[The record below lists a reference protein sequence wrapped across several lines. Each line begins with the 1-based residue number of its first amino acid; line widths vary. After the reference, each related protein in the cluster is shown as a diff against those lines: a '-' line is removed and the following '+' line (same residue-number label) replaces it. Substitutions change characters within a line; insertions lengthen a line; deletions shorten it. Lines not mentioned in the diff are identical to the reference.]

1 MTQVSVLPASERR
14 GKLFVIA
21 APSGAG
27 KTSLV
32 KALLE
37 RMPQLHVSISHT
49 TRHKRPT
56 ELAGR
61 EYYFVPVP
69 EFEQLVQQGAFLE
82 HARVFDNYYG
92 TARQPVEAE
101 LANGNDVVLEID
113 WQGAQQVRKTMPA
126 CKTIFILPPSRR
138 ALEDRLRN
146 RATDSNEVIERRLR
160 DAVGDM
166 THWREFDYVVVNDSF
181 EHAVSDLMRIVSGDG
196 EELRAGRPELQPLL
210 NELLPAGQSL
220 PVRDLRA

>member
-1 MTQVSVLPASERR
+1 MNQISVPPPSSLRR

-37 RMPQLHVSISHT
+37 RTPALHVSVSHT
-49 TRHKRPT
+49 TRNKRPT
-56 ELAGR
+56 EEHGR
-61 EYYFVPVP
+61 EYYFVSVP
-69 EFEQLVQQGAFLE
+69 EFQSLVEKDEFLE

-92 TARQPVEAE
+92 TGREPVEAQ
-101 LANGNDVVLEID
+101 LGKGHDVVLEID
-113 WQGAQQVRKTMPA
+113 WQGARQVRKALPE

-138 ALEDRLRN
+138 ALEERLRN

-166 THWREFDYVVVNDSF
+166 THSREFDYVVVNDDF
-181 EHAVSDLMRIVSGDG
+181 EHAVSDLMRIVRG
-196 EELRAGRPELQPLL
+196 EGEDLRAGRTALQPLL
-210 NELLPAGQSL
+210 GELLA
-220 PVRDLRA
+220 

>member
-1 MTQVSVLPASERR
+1 MNPISTPDSSSPRR

-37 RMPQLHVSISHT
+37 RMPELHVSVSHT

-56 ELAGR
+56 EEHGR
-61 EYYFVPVP
+61 EYYFVSVP
-69 EFEQLVQQGAFLE
+69 EFQGLVSRSEFLE
-82 HARVFDNYYG
+82 HAQVFDNYYG
-92 TARQPVEAE
+92 TGRKPVEAQ
-101 LANGNDVVLEID
+101 LGKGHDVVLEID
-113 WQGAQQVRKTMPA
+113 WQGAQQVRKALPE

-138 ALEDRLRN
+138 ALEDRLRK

-166 THWREFDYVVVNDSF
+166 THWREFDYVVVNDDF
-181 EHAVSDLMRIVSGDG
+181 EHAIRDLMRIVGGKG
-196 EELRAGRPELQPLL
+196 EDLQADRPELQPLL
-210 NELLPAGQSL
+210 AELLA
-220 PVRDLRA
+220 

>member
-1 MTQVSVLPASERR
+1 MTQIPVQPPPARR

-37 RMPQLHVSISHT
+37 RMPELHVSISHT
-49 TRHKRPT
+49 TRNKRPT
-56 ELAGR
+56 EQAGR
-61 EYYFVPVP
+61 EYYFVSVP
-69 EFEQLVQQGAFLE
+69 EFEGLVDRGQFLE

-101 LANGNDVVLEID
+101 LAKGQDVVLEID
-113 WQGAQQVRKTMPA
+113 WQGAQQVRKALPE
-126 CKTIFILPPSRR
+126 CQTIFVLPPSRR

-166 THWREFDYVVVNDSF
+166 THWREFDYVVVNDNF
-181 EHAVSDLMRIVSGDG
+181 DHAVGDLIRIVSGDG
-196 EELRAGRPELQPLL
+196 ESLRAGRPQLQALL
-210 NELLPAGQSL
+210 AELL
-220 PVRDLRA
+220 V

>member
-1 MTQVSVLPASERR
+1 MPTIRR

-49 TRHKRPT
+49 TRNRRPT
-56 ELAGR
+56 EVAGR
-61 EYYFVPVP
+61 EYYFVTVP
-69 EFEQLVQQGAFLE
+69 EFEDLVKRGEFLE
-82 HARVFDNYYG
+82 YARVFDNYYG
-92 TARQPVEAE
+92 TGRQPVEAQ
-101 LANGNDVVLEID
+101 LSKGHDVVLEID
-113 WQGAQQVRKTMPA
+113 WQGAQQVRKALPE
-126 CKTIFILPPSRR
+126 CQTIFVLPPSRR
-138 ALEDRLRN
+138 ALEERLRN

-166 THWREFDYVVVNDSF
+166 THWREFDYVVVNDNF
-181 EHAVSDLMRIVSGDG
+181 ENALDDLIRIVSGRG
-196 EELRAGRPELQPLL
+196 ESLHAGRPQL
-210 NELLPAGQSL
+210 QSL
-220 PVRDLRA
+220 LAGLLA

>member
-1 MTQVSVLPASERR
+1 MPTTQR

-37 RMPQLHVSISHT
+37 RVPRLHVSISHT
-49 TRHKRPT
+49 TRNKRPT
-56 ELAGR
+56 EVAGR
-61 EYYFVPVP
+61 EYYFVTVA
-69 EFEQLVQQGAFLE
+69 EFEDLVRRGEFLE
-82 HARVFDNYYG
+82 YARVFDNYYG
-92 TARQPVEAE
+92 TGRQPVEAQ
-101 LANGNDVVLEID
+101 LAQGHDVVLEID
-113 WQGAQQVRKTMPA
+113 WQGGQQVRKALPE
-126 CKTIFILPPSRR
+126 CQTIFILPPSRR

-166 THWREFDYVVVNDSF
+166 THWREFDYVVVNDNF
-181 EHAVSDLMRIVSGDG
+181 EHALDDLIRIVSGQGASLDA
-196 EELRAGRPELQPLL
+196 ERPQLQPLL
-210 NELLPAGQSL
+210 AGLLA
-220 PVRDLRA
+220 

>member
-1 MTQVSVLPASERR
+1 MSQISVPAASTRR

-37 RMPQLHVSISHT
+37 RMPELHVSISHT
-49 TRHKRPT
+49 TRSKRPT
-56 ELAGR
+56 ETAGR
-61 EYYFVPVP
+61 EYYFVSIP
-69 EFEQLVQQGAFLE
+69 EFEHLVQQGEFLE

-92 TARQPVEAE
+92 TARQPVETQ
-101 LANGNDVVLEID
+101 LAQGNDVVLEID
-113 WQGAQQVRKTMPA
+113 WQGARQVRRVLPE
-126 CKTIFILPPSRR
+126 CKTIFILPPTRQ
-138 ALEDRLRN
+138 ALEERLRN
-146 RATDSNEVIERRLR
+146 RATDSNEVIERRLK

-181 EHAVSDLMRIVSGDG
+181 EHAIGDLMRIVSGSG
-196 EELRAGRPELQPLL
+196 ENLRASRPELEPFLRT
-210 NELLPAGQSL
+210 LLP
-220 PVRDLRA
+220 

>member
-1 MTQVSVLPASERR
+1 MPTTRR

-49 TRHKRPT
+49 TRSRRPT
-56 ELAGR
+56 EVAGR
-61 EYYFVPVP
+61 EYYFVTVP
-69 EFEQLVQQGAFLE
+69 EFEDLVKRGEFLE
-82 HARVFDNYYG
+82 YARVFDNYYG
-92 TARQPVEAE
+92 TGRQAVEAQ
-101 LANGNDVVLEID
+101 LAKGYDVVLEID
-113 WQGAQQVRKTMPA
+113 WQGAQQVRKALPE
-126 CKTIFILPPSRR
+126 CQTIFILPPSRT

-166 THWREFDYVVVNDSF
+166 THWQEFDYVVVNDNF
-181 EHAVSDLMRIVSGDG
+181 EQALDDLIRIVSGEG
-196 EELRAGRPELQPLL
+196 ESLHAARSQLQPLL
-210 NELLPAGQSL
+210 AGLLA
-220 PVRDLRA
+220 

>member
-1 MTQVSVLPASERR
+1 MPTTRR

-49 TRHKRPT
+49 TRSRRPT
-56 ELAGR
+56 EVAGR
-61 EYYFVPVP
+61 EYYFVTVP
-69 EFEQLVQQGAFLE
+69 EFEDLVKRGEFLE
-82 HARVFDNYYG
+82 YARVFDNYYG
-92 TARQPVEAE
+92 TGRQPVEAQ
-101 LANGNDVVLEID
+101 LAKGHDVVLEID
-113 WQGAQQVRKTMPA
+113 WQGAQQVRKALPE
-126 CKTIFILPPSRR
+126 CQTIFILPPSRQ
-138 ALEDRLRN
+138 ALEARLRN

-166 THWREFDYVVVNDSF
+166 THCREFDYVVVNDNF
-181 EHAVSDLMRIVSGDG
+181 EHALDDLIQIVSGRGGSLD
-196 EELRAGRPELQPLL
+196 AGRPQLQPLL
-210 NELLPAGQSL
+210 AGLLA
-220 PVRDLRA
+220 

>member
-1 MTQVSVLPASERR
+1 MPATRR

-32 KALLE
+32 KALLQ

-49 TRHKRPT
+49 TRNRRPT
-56 ELAGR
+56 EVAGR
-61 EYYFVPVP
+61 EYYFVTVP
-69 EFEQLVQQGAFLE
+69 EFEELAERGEFLE
-82 HARVFDNYYG
+82 YARVFDNYYG
-92 TARQPVEAE
+92 TGRQPVEAQ
-101 LANGNDVVLEID
+101 LAQGHDVVLEID
-113 WQGAQQVRKTMPA
+113 WQGAQQVRKALPE
-126 CKTIFILPPSRR
+126 CQTIFILPPSRR

-166 THWREFDYVVVNDSF
+166 THSREFDYVVVNDDF
-181 EHAVSDLMRIVSGDG
+181 EHALDDLIRIVSGQG
-196 EELRAGRPELQPLL
+196 ESLHAGRPQL
-210 NELLPAGQSL
+210 QSL
-220 PVRDLRA
+220 LAGLLA

>member
-1 MTQVSVLPASERR
+1 MNQIPVPPPSSSRR

-37 RMPQLHVSISHT
+37 RMPELHVSVSHT
-49 TRHKRPT
+49 TRNKRPT
-56 ELAGR
+56 EQHGR
-61 EYYFVPVP
+61 EYYFVSVP
-69 EFEQLVQQGAFLE
+69 EFESLVEKNEFLE

-92 TARQPVEAE
+92 TGRKPVEAQLGE
-101 LANGNDVVLEID
+101 GHDVVLEID
-113 WQGAQQVRKTMPA
+113 WQGARQVRTALPE
-126 CKTIFILPPSRR
+126 CRTIFILPPSRR
-138 ALEDRLRN
+138 ALEERLRN

-166 THWREFDYVVVNDSF
+166 THSREFDYVVVNDDF
-181 EHAVSDLMRIVSGDG
+181 EHAVSDLMRIVRG
-196 EELRAGRPELQPLL
+196 EGEDLRAGRTELQPLL
-210 NELLPAGQSL
+210 RELLA
-220 PVRDLRA
+220 